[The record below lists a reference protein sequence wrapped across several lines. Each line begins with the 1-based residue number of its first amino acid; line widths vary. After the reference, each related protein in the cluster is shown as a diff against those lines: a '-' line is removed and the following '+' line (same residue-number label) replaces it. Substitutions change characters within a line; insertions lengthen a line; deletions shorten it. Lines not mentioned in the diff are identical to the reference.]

1 MRQEVF
7 GSLRVEDKHPGRM
20 PHRGRFMYRVKTFSV
35 SYDANGDLKL
45 KHGRAHCYNLPHE
58 ASTYFLKQDPVA
70 FWL

>member
-1 MRQEVF
+1 
-7 GSLRVEDKHPGRM
+7 
-20 PHRGRFMYRVKTFSV
+20 MYRVKTFPV
-35 SYDANGDLKL
+35 SYDVNGDLKL